1 MARCE
6 CPSSYK
12 LPSYIWAF
20 MSILAAIMCPFGLYY
35 SNWLERREANGAWSS
50 MSSFRLC
57 LNESS
62 RISTD
67 CTSYVTFLNIYSAEW
82 QAVTLLMG
90 LGACF
95 LLLVALTSIFGFCV
109 RKLFNKVVVGLTF
122 SFQALGSK
130 SPCLLLSRNIIC
142 TFF

>member
-6 CPSSYK
+6 CSSSYV

-20 MSILAAIMCPFGLYY
+20 MSILSAIMCPFGLYY
-35 SNWLERREANGAWSS
+35 SNWLERESPNATWHS

-57 LNESS
+57 LNRS
-62 RISTD
+62 RISVD
-67 CTSYVTFLNIYSAEW
+67 CTSYLTFGEIYSAEW

-109 RKLFNKVVVGLTF
+109 KKLFNKVVSALTF
-122 SFQALGSK
+122 CVQGLGSK
-130 SPCLLLSRNIIC
+130 W
-142 TFF
+142 